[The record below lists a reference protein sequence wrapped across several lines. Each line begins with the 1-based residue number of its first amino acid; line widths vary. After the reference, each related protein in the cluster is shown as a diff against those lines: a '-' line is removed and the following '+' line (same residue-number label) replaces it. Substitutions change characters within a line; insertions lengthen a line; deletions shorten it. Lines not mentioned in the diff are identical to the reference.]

1 MTVRSGRRRRDLDGW
16 PCGASV
22 RSLVFGSP
30 WPRTKKGGYRVV
42 PSHRPMPRD
51 IGTAL
56 IEPKTPVY
64 ARFEVLAF
72 ILTVPKSG

>member
-1 MTVRSGRRRRDLDGW
+1 MR
-16 PCGASV
+16 ASV
-22 RSLVFGSP
+22 RSLVFGLRL
-30 WPRTKKGGYRVV
+30 WPRTKKGRLQGLSQ
-42 PSHRPMPRD
+42 PPRPMPRD

-72 ILTVPKSG
+72 ILTVPESG

>member
-1 MTVRSGRRRRDLDGW
+1 LATDE
-16 PCGASV
+16 
-22 RSLVFGSP
+22 
-30 WPRTKKGGYRVV
+30 KGGYRVV

>member
-1 MTVRSGRRRRDLDGW
+1 MRGLCALAGFRLTLATDE
-16 PCGASV
+16 
-22 RSLVFGSP
+22 
-30 WPRTKKGGYRVV
+30 KGGYRVV

-51 IGTAL
+51 IRTAL